1 MFDIPWSTPSR
12 EFVWNLDPEELVRN
26 FDNSA
31 KEIIFSSLKAEL
43 VNTFRVGS
51 LFSEFFKIVPVTIT
65 SSTSSEKEKGSIK
78 NAINNK

>member
-43 VNTFRVGS
+43 VNTFRVES
-51 LFSEFFKIVPVTIT
+51 LLSEFFMIVPVTIT